1 VPGKVSPVN
10 LAGPVVEA
18 DPDPNPWVGP
28 RTVNGFLTILGS
40 RADGWPPMDWFGR
53 GVRTAKGGLQ

>member
-10 LAGPVVEA
+10 LARPVVEA

-28 RTVNGFLTILGS
+28 RVVNGFLTVFAS
-40 RADGWPPMDWFGR
+40 SDDGTPPMDWFGH
-53 GVRTAKGGLQ
+53 GVRTTKGGLR